1 MNKYSIESKLQ
12 FIIYSILGIIIFFV
26 PVTIGGKS
34 TIPLDHIVTYILKIP
49 YFQPVYGALFV
60 ILGASCRLST
70 RRGIRIRQQ
79 LCSLC

>member
-49 YFQPVYGALFV
+49 YFQAGIWCFVCYSRGGLAVY
-60 ILGASCRLST
+60 
-70 RRGIRIRQQ
+70 QQ
-79 LCSLC
+79 DVE

>member
-34 TIPLDHIVTYILKIP
+34 TIPLDHIVTYIL
-49 YFQPVYGALFV
+49 
-60 ILGASCRLST
+60 
-70 RRGIRIRQQ
+70 
-79 LCSLC
+79 